1 MFCLNTCHNYI
12 VMFSYV
18 FVCVPFVCKNV
29 FLTIR
34 PFILRLLQSAIGIFS
49 WVSLQPRFFVAVIF
63 VRGNIA
69 PKVLAT
75 IKNST
80 GPPPAAFPLKS
91 QYVPVICEA
100 AHKAGA
106 ACEDEEEHV
115 RVAGGEADKESGMKR
130 KAPGASK
137 SDWNYNHH
145 RMTFINQMKKQRG
158 MSCAD
163 AQEAWNS
170 SKEKYSLLGGL
181 SVGELKKRRFLPK
194 GSTENPWAPK
204 SE

>member
-1 MFCLNTCHNYI
+1 M
-12 VMFSYV
+12 
-18 FVCVPFVCKNV
+18 
-29 FLTIR
+29 
-34 PFILRLLQSAIGIFS
+34 
-49 WVSLQPRFFVAVIF
+49 
-63 VRGNIA
+63 
-69 PKVLAT
+69 LAT

-106 ACEDEEEHV
+106 TCEDEEEC
-115 RVAGGEADKESGMKR
+115 GGEAAKESGRKR
-130 KAPGASK
+130 KASGASK

-145 RMTFINQMKKQRG
+145 RMTFINQMKKQHG
-158 MSCAD
+158 MSFAD